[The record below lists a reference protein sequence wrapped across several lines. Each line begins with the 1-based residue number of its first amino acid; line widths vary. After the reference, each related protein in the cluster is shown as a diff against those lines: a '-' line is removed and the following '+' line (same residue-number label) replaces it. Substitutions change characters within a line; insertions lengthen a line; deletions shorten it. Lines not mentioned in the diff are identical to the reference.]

1 MQRHVAIVQMASYG
15 GLSCGQNTTA
25 TTQMIKKH
33 KINHPLYT
41 FPSLEAK
48 KRKLQDDV
56 DQLLTGTYVC

>member
-1 MQRHVAIVQMASYG
+1 MASYG